1 VSAAIEADRVGVRF
15 LLDRQRRPVSPALA
29 RLRSH
34 VSEIWALRGMSLSIG
49 PGEAVA
55 LLGPSGA
62 GKTTLL
68 RVVAGVLP
76 ADDGRME
83 VRGRVGSL
91 LSTAAG
97 VIGLLTGRE
106 NAFLLGVLA
115 GLSVAE
121 SRAALED
128 VKERTGLGEA
138 FERPVSSYS
147 QGMRARLGFV
157 AADSTATNVLLL
169 DEVHE
174 ALDHEFRE
182 LVEQRAMQ
190 IVESGGI
197 VVVAG
202 HDHPLLERL
211 CSRALL
217 ITDGQ
222 VRADGDFETV
232 RRTYLG

>member
-1 VSAAIEADRVGVRF
+1 
-15 LLDRQRRPVSPALA
+15 
-29 RLRSH
+29 
-34 VSEIWALRGMSLSIG
+34 
-49 PGEAVA
+49 
-55 LLGPSGA
+55 
-62 GKTTLL
+62 
-68 RVVAGVLP
+68 
-76 ADDGRME
+76 ME

-190 IVESGGI
+190 IVEAGGI

-217 ITDGQ
+217 ITDGR
-222 VRADGDFETV
+222 VHADGDFETI
-232 RRTYLG
+232 RRSYLN